1 MAWLPIAA
9 AAVSI
14 VGSLSKMGGQQQAA
28 TATED
33 QGAAVE
39 EAYNSRAAQMRSNA
53 GQQIAASQR
62 GALVDRQAGMIAAS
76 KLIAAAG
83 ASGGT
88 GAQVQRLTADIL
100 AKGDYNAHMD
110 IYNGEEKA
118 RQMNADADA
127 AVYQGK
133 LERAGAGNRAAGL
146 RTEASGSLLSAAGG
160 AASLYT
166 KYGAGGFGA
175 SSGATG
181 AAIVGDDLTGV
192 MSSFA

>member
-14 VGSLSKMGGQQQAA
+14 IGNLSKAGGQQQAA

-53 GQQIAASQR
+53 GQQVAASQR
-62 GALVDRQAGMIAAS
+62 GALTDRHTAMLAAS

-83 ASGGT
+83 ASGGS
-88 GAQVQRLTADIL
+88 GAQVHRLTADIL

-118 RQMNADADA
+118 RQLNADADA
-127 AVYQGK
+127 AVYQGQ
-133 LERAGAGNRAAGL
+133 LARRGAGNTAAGL
-146 RTEASGSLLSAAGG
+146 RTQATGSLLSAAGG

-166 KYGAGGFGA
+166 KYGAGGA
-175 SSGATG
+175 AAVSGADG
-181 AAIVGDDLTGV
+181 AAIVGDDLTDV